1 MRVSQNQLI
10 GNLADYIN
18 KQQNLY
24 IESQKRLST
33 GVRIN
38 KPSDDPLGAQM
49 VNSFNTLDVKDE
61 QFSRNI
67 DRARGFLDRTESS
80 IIAASDVLSSLRDKA
95 VQLSNETY
103 NESDREYAVEQIN
116 IALDQLLKIA
126 NEQHEGVY
134 IFGGTEDN
142 QPPFD
147 QLTYQYNGNN
157 SVKSVEISH
166 TLLIDTNITGS
177 DLFTDTNNGDVDVF
191 QSLIDFRDALQNND
205 TQGIMTSITNFNN
218 GLEQFSE
225 NRSIVG
231 LQIQKLEITEEMNI
245 LHQEIT
251 TKQRVDIEET
261 DIAKES
267 TTLMK
272 IQQILEANYALTGK
286 TQNLSLLK
294 YL

>member
-18 KQQNLY
+18 KQQSLY
-24 IESQKRLST
+24 LDSQKKLST
-33 GVRIN
+33 GKRIN
-38 KPSDDPLGAQM
+38 EPSDDPLGAQM
-49 VNSFNTLDVKDE
+49 VNSFNTLDAKDE

-67 DRARGFLDRTESS
+67 DRAMGFLDATESA

-95 VQLSNETY
+95 TQLANDTY
-103 NESDREYAVEQIN
+103 NETDRDQAVEQIN

-134 IFGGTEDN
+134 IFGGTVDN

-147 QLTYQYNGNN
+147 SLTFQYNGNN
-157 SVKSVEISH
+157 TIKSVEISN
-166 TLLIDTNITGS
+166 TLFVDTNIAGS
-177 DLFTDTNNGDVDVF
+177 DLFTDTNNGTVDVF

-205 TQGIMTSITNFNN
+205 TQGIMTSITNFDNS
-218 GLEQFSE
+218 LEQFSE
-225 NRSIVG
+225 NRTIVG
-231 LQIQKLEITEEMNI
+231 LQIQKLEITEQMNI

-251 TKQRVDIEET
+251 TQQRVEVEET

-267 TTLMK
+267 SILMK
-272 IQQILEANYALTGK
+272 VQQILEANYALTGK
-286 TQNLSLLK
+286 TQNLSLLN